1 MPRPSHIASLTIAL
15 LAVSVSAILI
25 RFCIS
30 PPTTIAFWR
39 LLMAGAVFAGWTIA
53 TGGGRMSRHD
63 LGVALVAAFFLAAHF
78 YFWIASLFMTSIN
91 SSVVLLA
98 TQPLFALVLQVGFQK
113 VPARGRNFL
122 SLAGGLAGAAILAHG
137 DFLRGG
143 IAGRGDVYSIISA
156 AMAAAYLLTGSRRRC
171 ALVPYLSAVY
181 LMSGLML
188 VLIAVASGDR
198 LLAARPIDWIWF
210 ALLAAGPTLLGHTLL
225 NRAMRHFPSYAVNLS
240 ILVEPLLASV
250 LAFFVFSEVPTGNV
264 VLGAVVIIAAVVVE
278 VMGERGG
285 RVEENGEWRIEN

>member
-1 MPRPSHIASLTIAL
+1 MQRPAHVASLSIAL

-25 RFCIS
+25 RLCIS

-39 LLMAGAVFAGWTIA
+39 LLMAGVVFGVWTIA
-53 TGGGRMSRHD
+53 TGGARLSRHD
-63 LGVALVAAFFLAAHF
+63 LVVALVAAFFLAAHF

-98 TQPLFALVLQVGFQK
+98 TQPLFALVLQVVFQK
-113 VPARGRNFL
+113 VPATSRNFL

-143 IAGRGDVYSIISA
+143 IAGHGDVYSIISA
-156 AMAAAYLLTGSRRRC
+156 AMAAAYLLTGLRRRC

-188 VLIAVASGDR
+188 VAVALASGDG
-198 LLAARPIDWIWF
+198 LLASRPVDWLWL
-210 ALLAAGPTLLGHTLL
+210 ALLAAVPTLLGHTLL

-240 ILVEPLLASV
+240 ILVEPLLTSV

-278 VMGERGG
+278 VLGG
-285 RVEENGEWRIEN
+285 RSPTANGELRIEN